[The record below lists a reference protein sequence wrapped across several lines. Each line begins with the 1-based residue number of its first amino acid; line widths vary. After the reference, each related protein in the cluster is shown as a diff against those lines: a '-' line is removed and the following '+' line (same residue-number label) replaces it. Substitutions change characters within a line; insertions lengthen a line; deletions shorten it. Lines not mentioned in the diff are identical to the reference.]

1 MALNR
6 RAERAKIFAPF
17 DALKGFQEA
26 LLAEEFIPPQ
36 RKELTED
43 QIEAIDYKLRQLT
56 GNPTVTVTYYSFA
69 QQAYLEIIG
78 KVTLLS
84 PSEHIIQI
92 EQTIISFSDIYNI
105 DGSCFDY

>member
-26 LLAEEFIPPQ
+26 LLAEEFIPTQ

-56 GNPTVTVTYYSFA
+56 GNPIVTVTYYSFT
-69 QQAYLEIIG
+69 QQAYLEITG

-84 PSEHIIQI
+84 PLERTIQI
-92 EQTIISFSDIYNI
+92 EQTKISFSDIYNI
-105 DGSCFDY
+105 DGSCFEH